1 MSVYVGELRPCVQSR
16 NWRLALSAHLF
27 ADSLVELDG
36 FAARM
41 GMPLAWFQVSRTGWP
56 HYDLTPGMRR
66 KALRYGAKAAD
77 VRTTVRHLL
86 ENSASFRRER
96 LGLAKALLRGAE
108 EADRGHDD

>member
-1 MSVYVGELRPCVQSR
+1 MTVYVGELRPCVQSR

-36 FAARM
+36 FADRL
-41 GMPLAWFQVSRTGWP
+41 GMPRAWFQLSRTGWP

-66 KALRYGAKAAD
+66 KALRYGAKPAD

-86 ENSASFRRER
+86 EHSASYRRGR
-96 LGLAKALLRGAE
+96 LAEALLRRAE
-108 EADRGHDD
+108 EADRGDHD